1 MRNLVIMREFGYP
14 IIFDATHSVQSP
26 GGNGKTSGGDGKFA
40 PYLAKAAVAVG
51 INGLFI
57 ETHIK
62 PIEAKSDGANMI
74 PFSKMD
80 KLIQTIKKIDAI
92 N

>member
-1 MRNLVIMREFGYP
+1 MVIQLYLTQRIPFN
-14 IIFDATHSVQSP
+14 HQ

-74 PFSKMD
+74 PFPKMD